1 MRNKEL
7 VQPLFLRH
15 TVSKNS
21 RQLLPIS
28 CADHYMTL
36 HPSLA
41 NIRKRLMYTCFKDKL
56 ATKRKRKWKDC
67 MPATSLDG
75 FKGKL
80 KQSYWVKKSG
90 FLFNNFGGGSVWL

>member
-15 TVSKNS
+15 TVSKNIT
-21 RQLLPIS
+21 QLLPIS
-28 CADHYMTL
+28 CADYYMTL

-56 ATKRKRKWKDC
+56 ATQRKRKWKVC

-75 FKGKL
+75 FKGG
-80 KQSYWVKKSG
+80 KQWSCWVKNSG
-90 FLFNNFGGGSVWL
+90 FLLNNFGGGSVWF